1 MADHMILWL
10 GSSSGVRPL
19 HIFFTPALKST
30 STPSRSQNI
39 LYLDDAVAAAADAV
53 AVLVVTIVDVVSLKE
68 VVAVL
73 LREVVPKY
81 PERDCCV
88 FACLDCCCCG
98 RDGRLDMLSNVERSV
113 GASEGIDEV
122 PLLKQLNP
130 KVVSRSAMEIM
141 LLILLALA
149 RIGIAPFSS
158 PPNPTNSMEEQ

>member
-39 LYLDDAVAAAADAV
+39 LYLDDGAVV
-53 AVLVVTIVDVVSLKE
+53 VLIVVVTIVDVVSLE
-68 VVAVL
+68 VVVVL

-88 FACLDCCCCG
+88 FACLDDCCCCCCCCG
-98 RDGRLDMLSNVERSV
+98 RDGRLDMMSNGERS

-122 PLLKQLNP
+122 PLKQLNP
-130 KVVSRSAMEIM
+130 KV
-141 LLILLALA
+141 L
-149 RIGIAPFSS
+149 
-158 PPNPTNSMEEQ
+158 